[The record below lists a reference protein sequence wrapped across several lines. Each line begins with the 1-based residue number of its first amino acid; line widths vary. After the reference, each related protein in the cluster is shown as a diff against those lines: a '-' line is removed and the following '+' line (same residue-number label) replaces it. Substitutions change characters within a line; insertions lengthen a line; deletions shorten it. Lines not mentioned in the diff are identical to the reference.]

1 MEATNS
7 QSTVSADAGIVAAAA
22 RLDYAVD
29 LLGAFLVPVRPYATD
44 DSGAVE
50 KELADPLY
58 SEWKDACTGSPIQ
71 PMSRRL
77 SSCTKWQERLNAWR
91 RGFACARNYSRCLTP
106 TCRRSPIDPPNRPK
120 RNRPECRFFFSKA
133 RALQKSG
140 YTVAT
145 RTADSKKPNLVSWA
159 KCLFLLV
166 ASRGIEPRTRGFSI
180 QDTGIFPLRYH
191 QET

>member
-71 PMSRRL
+71 PMSRTAEFMHEMAGEIECLAARL
-77 SSCTKWQERLNAWR
+77 RLCKELQPMLDADWPP
-91 RGFACARNYSRCLTP
+91 FA
-106 TCRRSPIDPPNRPK
+106 D
-120 RNRPECRFFFSKA
+120 
-133 RALQKSG
+133 
-140 YTVAT
+140 
-145 RTADSKKPNLVSWA
+145 
-159 KCLFLLV
+159 
-166 ASRGIEPRTRGFSI
+166 
-180 QDTGIFPLRYH
+180 
-191 QET
+191 